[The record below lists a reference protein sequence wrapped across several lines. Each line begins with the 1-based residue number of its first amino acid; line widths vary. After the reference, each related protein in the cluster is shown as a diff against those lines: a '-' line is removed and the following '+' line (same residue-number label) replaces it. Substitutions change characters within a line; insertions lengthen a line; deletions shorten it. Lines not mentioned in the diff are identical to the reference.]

1 MTCSNHQLVT
11 NHINSSHT
19 QQLRHSIHWGRNEN
33 GTMHTTKLNNST
45 SQSHCTP
52 AWTTWLSLSTCSTE
66 TILLWGRPLWT
77 VSLSQVSTA
86 PWRGLHWNTRPHAL
100 SKLSGARPGT
110 VCVQNR
116 AHPWWRLL
124 SGEQQLLGYGDA
136 LHQQQTAW
144 ALASGFHLQFCVWS
158 AVVLWS

>member
-11 NHINSSHT
+11 NHINSLTSHT
-19 QQLRHSIHWGRNEN
+19 QQLRHSIHWGRNKN
-33 GTMHTTKLNNST
+33 GTMHMTKLNNLT
-45 SQSHCTP
+45 SPSHCTP
-52 AWTTWLSLSTCSTE
+52 AWTTWLVH
-66 TILLWGRPLWT
+66 ILNRDNLTLRSSSMWT
-77 VSLSQVSTA
+77 VSLSKVIA
-86 PWRGLHWNTRPHAL
+86 LLHGEVCIETQDHMHYQNWV
-100 SKLSGARPGT
+100 GPGT

-144 ALASGFHLQFCVWS
+144 ASS
-158 AVVLWS
+158 A